1 MIRLL
6 TTVCLWLAATPAVCV
21 AVELL
26 PLSEL
31 ETGAAGVCITE
42 MDGGER
48 VEIPVTVIGTIGSG
62 VPGGDIV
69 LVRLEDPRFE
79 KTGIIAGMS
88 GSPVYVGGRLL
99 GALAYGWPF
108 AKDPIGGVTPFER
121 MLEMTSYE
129 MAPASIGRP
138 AMGEI
143 LAAAADG
150 DLGSL
155 MLGWLVPERT
165 ATPSPLPLVVSL
177 SGGTAGEGW
186 LAESWR
192 RLGWVATA
200 ASSATAEEIS
210 ATVEPG
216 SMVAGVLV
224 DGDVS
229 IAAAGTVTEVR
240 GNRLWA
246 FGHPSLGVGAAAM
259 PLAAARVLAVMPS
272 LMSSFKF
279 FTVGEPIGA
288 VIADRSPG
296 LVAALGETPSMVP
309 IEVSINQRVYSFR
322 AVRHPTLLPLL
333 AAYLTQ
339 ASHGAFGRTLGDQ
352 SIELAIKVRY
362 AADAAEA
369 RAAYAGGLAPA
380 QSGAFVAAVTAY
392 LEGSTFN
399 PPSLQGLEV
408 QMKVHEEL
416 RAATIVE
423 IVPDRRVVR
432 PGEELSLRFRLL
444 LDGGREEV
452 RVLTLTVP
460 PSTPAGRI
468 DVVGADGAAF
478 TAYDLQM
485 RPFRPADFKGELELV
500 RRLEPA
506 NSLVAFLERK
516 DLGVAVSG
524 GQLSAPPSRVHALRS
539 ALGANLETTA
549 YSVIARAAEETPYVV
564 TGAERISLNVVT
576 D

>member
-6 TTVCLWLAATPAVCV
+6 IYMCLWLAATPAVGA

-26 PLSEL
+26 PLAEL

-48 VEIPVTVIGTIGSG
+48 IEIPVTVLGTIGSG

-99 GALAYGWPF
+99 GALAYGWAF

-129 MAPASIGRP
+129 MAPAGVDRP
-138 AMGEI
+138 AMVEI
-143 LAAAADG
+143 LAAAAEG
-150 DLGSL
+150 DLGSMVL
-155 MLGWLVPERT
+155 DWLVPERS
-165 ATPSPLPLVVSL
+165 ASPSPLPLVVSL
-177 SGGTAGEGW
+177 SGAATGEGW

-200 ASSATAEEIS
+200 ASSTATDGAS
-210 ATVEPG
+210 ARVEPG

-240 GNRLWA
+240 GDRLWA
-246 FGHPSLGVGAAAM
+246 FGHPSLGAGAAAM
-259 PLAAARVLAVMPS
+259 PLASARVLAVMPS
-272 LMSSFKF
+272 LMNSFKF

-296 LVAALGETPSMVP
+296 LVAALGATPSMVP
-309 IEVSINQRVYSFR
+309 VEVTINDQVYSYR
-322 AVRHPTLLPLL
+322 AVRHPTLFPLL

-339 ASHGAFGRTLGDQ
+339 ASHGAFGRTFGDQ
-352 SIELAIKVRY
+352 SIELAMKVRY
-362 AADAAEA
+362 ADGEAET

-380 QSGAFVAAVTAY
+380 QSGAFVAAVAAY
-392 LEGSTFN
+392 LEGSTFD
-399 PPSLQGLEV
+399 PPAMQGLEV
-408 QMKVHEEL
+408 HLKVHEEL
-416 RAATIVE
+416 RAATISE

-432 PGEELSLRFRLL
+432 PGEELRLRFRLQL
-444 LDGGREEV
+444 HGGREEV
-452 RVLTLTVP
+452 RVLRLKVP

-485 RPFRPADFKGELELV
+485 RPFRPADFEGELELV
-500 RRLEPA
+500 KRLEPA

-516 DLGVAVSG
+516 DLGVAVAG
-524 GQLSAPPSRVHALRS
+524 GRLSAPPSRVHALRS

-549 YSVIARAAEETPYVV
+549 YSVIAKAAEETPYVV